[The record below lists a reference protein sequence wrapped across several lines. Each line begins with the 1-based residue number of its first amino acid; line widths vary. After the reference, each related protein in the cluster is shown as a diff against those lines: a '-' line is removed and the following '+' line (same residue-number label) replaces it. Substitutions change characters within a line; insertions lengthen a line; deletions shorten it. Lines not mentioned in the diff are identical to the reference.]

1 MKYPFRDPSLKLDER
16 VDDLVSRLT
25 IDEKISMLTTW
36 QKAVPRLGI
45 GEWHIGAEV
54 ARGYVSRNPEK
65 PTTVFPEPIGLA
77 STFDPELME
86 KLGEIAGKEA
96 RILHSENPKTNLMLW
111 GPTVDACRDPRWGRN
126 EEGYGEDPFLTGS
139 MSKAYTL
146 GMAGGDPKYMRTVP
160 TLKHFFANNNEYRR
174 DRCNAN
180 ITPRCKFEYYYEF
193 FRPSIEE
200 GGARSMMAS
209 YNEIS
214 GVPAILNPDLRPII
228 KEQWGLDFIVTD
240 GGDFSQNVTAH
251 KYSSSHA
258 ETIALALKAG
268 TDIMTDGY
276 EVVSAAAYEA
286 IEKGLMT
293 EEDID
298 RSLKNSLRA
307 RFKLGE
313 FDPPELNPYSS
324 VDPSEMD
331 CEAHR
336 RTNHMAALEQ
346 FVLLK
351 NSGLL
356 PLKKGVKIAVIGDIA
371 ANNYMD
377 WYTGWS
383 SYNITVLDGLKK
395 LFGEENVLYDDG
407 NDRVAIKSKLN
418 GKYLSADGE
427 GSLFAKSEKPGKDA
441 VFIKADWGGEVT
453 YKVESTGKFFT
464 TETMKADSDTTYRWF
479 NQEILRPGDSAD
491 GRTYVTYFKRSVLG
505 VDGEGKLV
513 QKPIKSPKPE
523 TLFEEVIVSSGA
535 KRAKELAEKADVV
548 IAVLGNNPMIIARE
562 CYDREN
568 LRLAPHQ
575 TEIFK
580 AAAGAN
586 KNALLA
592 IVSGYPFAIQDEEKL
607 ASAVIWSSHA
617 GPELGSAFA
626 EIVTGKYN
634 PAGRLP
640 QTWYLSEDDLPPI
653 TDYDVISNGSTYLWF
668 KGDKLYP
675 FGFGLSYSSFAYSDI
690 SLKKL
695 SDGIEVSFKVKNVSK
710 VDGEETAQVYFKAL
724 EPSVKRPE
732 KQLCGFERKLIKAG
746 ETAEFAIKINRSQL
760 RFYDVSR
767 EKFAVEKGKYLFMV
781 GPSSENLPLSKEADI
796 SGEVIPPRDLGR
808 AVKAINYDES
818 RGSKMKFS
826 KYGGF
831 WYMSGGEVVFNRSR
845 LAGGRAIQLK
855 YATTGRSGR
864 LKVLFGDETICE
876 EILPAT
882 ASESEFKYRSVKIRP
897 KTGTKPLTLCL
908 EGITLAEFKAE

>member
-1 MKYPFRDPSLKLDER
+1 MKYPFRDTSLAIDER
-16 VDDLVSRLT
+16 VDDLVERLT
-25 IDEKISMLTTW
+25 LDEKISMLTTW
-36 QKAVPRLGI
+36 QKAVPRLGV

-77 STFDPELME
+77 ATFDPALME
-86 KLGEIAGKEA
+86 SLGEIAGKEA
-96 RILHSENPKTNLMLW
+96 RILHAENPKTNLMLW

-126 EEGYGEDPFLTGS
+126 EEGYGEDPFLTGE
-139 MSKAYTL
+139 MSKAYTV
-146 GMAGGDPKYMRTVP
+146 GMAGRDPRYMRTVP
-160 TLKHFFANNNEYRR
+160 TLKHFFANNNEHQR

-228 KEQWGLDFIVTD
+228 KDKWGLDFIVTD

-251 KYSSSHA
+251 RYSLSHA

-268 TDIMTDGY
+268 TDIMTDGA
-276 EVVSAAAYEA
+276 EIVSAAAYEA
-286 IEKGLMT
+286 LEKGLMT

-313 FDPPELNPYSS
+313 FDPPEMNPYSS
-324 VDPSEMD
+324 PDPSEMD
-331 CEAHR
+331 CGAHR
-336 RTNHMAALEQ
+336 EVNHRAALEQ

-351 NSGLL
+351 NGGLL
-356 PLKKGVKIAVIGDIA
+356 PLKKGLKIAVIGDISSH
-371 ANNYMD
+371 NYMD

-395 LFGEENVLYDDG
+395 LYGGENVVYDDG
-407 NDRVAIKSKLN
+407 HDRVAIRSKLN
-418 GKYLSADGE
+418 GKYLSADAE
-427 GSLFAKSEKPGKDA
+427 GSVFASADKPCAGS

-479 NQEILRPGDSAD
+479 NQEILRPSDSD
-491 GRTYVTYFKRSVLG
+491 GGRTYLTYFKRSVLG
-505 VDGEGKLV
+505 VDGGGRLV
-513 QKPIKSPKPE
+513 QMPIKNPKPE
-523 TLFEEVIVSSGA
+523 TLFEEVVVSDGA
-535 KRAKELAEKADVV
+535 ERVREIAKNADVV

-562 CYDREN
+562 CYDRSS

-575 TEIFK
+575 SEIFR
-580 AAAGAN
+580 AAANVN
-586 KNALLA
+586 KNTLLA
-592 IVSGYPFAIQDEEKL
+592 IVSGYPFAISEEEKL
-607 ASAVIWSSHA
+607 ASAVLYSSHA

-626 EIVTGKYN
+626 EVVSGEYN

-653 TDYDVISNGSTYLWF
+653 TDYDIIANSSTYLYF
-668 KGDKLYP
+668 RGEKLYP
-675 FGFGLSYSSFAYSDI
+675 FGFGLSYSDFVYSDME
-690 SLKKL
+690 LKKL
-695 SDGIEVSFKVKNVSK
+695 SDGIEVSFSVRNVSDW
-710 VDGEETAQVYFKAL
+710 DGDETAQVYFKPL
-724 EPSVKRPE
+724 SPSVKRPE
-732 KQLCGFERKLIKAG
+732 KQLCGFERRLIKAG
-746 ETAEFAIKINRSQL
+746 ETARFTIKIAYRQL

-767 EKFAVEKGKYLFMV
+767 EKFAVEKGKYLFAV
-781 GPSSENLPLSKEADI
+781 GPSSENFPLSQEVDIPGEA
-796 SGEVIPPRDLGR
+796 IPPRDLGR
-808 AVKAINYDES
+808 TVKAINYDTC
-818 RGSKMKFS
+818 RGSQMKFS

-831 WYMSGGEVVFNRSR
+831 WYMSGGELIFDRAR
-845 LAGGRAIQLK
+845 LTGRTAQLR
-855 YATTGRSGR
+855 YATSGRSGR
-864 LKVLFGDETICE
+864 FRALHGGDTVCE
-876 EILPAT
+876 AVLPAT
-882 ASESEFKYRSVKIRP
+882 AGEAEFRYITLKIKP
-897 KTGTKPLTLCL
+897 SSGTKPLTLCL
-908 EGITLAEFKAE
+908 DGITLAEFKVG

>member
-1 MKYPFRDPSLKLDER
+1 MKYPFRDPSIAFDER
-16 VDDLVSRLT
+16 VTELVSRLT
-25 IDEKISMLTTW
+25 LDEKISMLTTW

-45 GEWHIGAEV
+45 NDWHIGAEV

-77 STFDPELME
+77 ATFDPELME

-96 RILHSENPKTNLMLW
+96 RILHAENPKTNLMLW

-126 EEGYGEDPFLTGS
+126 EEGYGEDPFLTGE

-146 GMAGGDPKYMRTVP
+146 GMAGRDPKYMRTVP
-160 TLKHFFANNNEYRR
+160 TLKHFFANNNEFRR

-193 FRPSIEE
+193 FRPSVEE

-228 KEQWGLDFIVTD
+228 KGQWGLDFIVTD
-240 GGDFSQNVTAH
+240 GGDFSQNVTSH
-251 KYSSSHA
+251 KYSASHA

-268 TDIMTDGY
+268 TDIMTDGA
-276 EVVSAAAYEA
+276 EIVSAAAYEA
-286 IEKGLMT
+286 LEKGLMT

-313 FDPPELNPYSS
+313 FDPPRACPYSS
-324 VDPSEMD
+324 PDPKEMD

-336 RTNHMAALEQ
+336 KINHRAALEQ

-351 NSGLL
+351 NNGLL

-371 ANNYMD
+371 AHNYMD

-407 NDRVAIKSKLN
+407 HDRVAVRSKLT
-418 GKYLSADGE
+418 GKYLAAGDDG
-427 GSLFAKSEKPGKDA
+427 SVFAACEKPGDGS

-479 NQEILRPGDSAD
+479 NQEILRPQEQG
-491 GRTYVTYFKRSVLG
+491 GGITYLTYFKRSVLG
-505 VDGEGKLV
+505 VDGEGRLV
-513 QKPIKSPKPE
+513 QMPIKNPKPE
-523 TLFEEVIVSSGA
+523 TLFEEAIISDGA
-535 KRAKELAEKADVV
+535 KRVSELAKKADVV

-562 CYDREN
+562 CYDRST

-575 TEIFK
+575 TKIFG
-580 AAAGAN
+580 AAASAN
-586 KNALLA
+586 KNTVLA
-592 IVSGYPFAIQDEEKL
+592 MVSGYPFAVQDEEKL
-607 ASAVIWSSHA
+607 ASAVLWSSHA

-626 EIVTGKYN
+626 EVVLGAYN

-653 TDYDVISNGSTYLWF
+653 TDYDIISNGSTYLYF
-668 KGDKLYP
+668 KGEKLYP
-675 FGFGLSYSSFAYSDI
+675 FGFGLSYSAFEYSDI
-690 SLKKL
+690 SLKKRA
-695 SDGIEVSFKVKNVSK
+695 DGVEISFNVKNISQR
-710 VDGEETAQVYFKAL
+710 DGEETAQVYFKAL

-732 KQLCGFERKLIKAG
+732 KQLCGFERRLIKAG
-746 ETAEFAIKINRSQL
+746 ETARFTIKVDYRRL

-781 GPSSENLPLSKEADI
+781 GPSSEGFPLSVSADI
-796 SGEVIPPRDLGR
+796 PGEVILPRDLGK
-808 AVKAINYDES
+808 ATKAINYDES
-818 RGSKMKFS
+818 RGSVMKFS

-831 WYMSGGEVVFNRSR
+831 WYMSGGELVFNRARISS
-845 LAGGRAIQLK
+845 AKNIQLK
-855 YATTGRSGR
+855 YATTGRNGR
-864 LKVLFGDETICE
+864 LTVRFGDETVCE
-876 EILPAT
+876 ATLPAT
-882 ASESEFKYRSVKIRP
+882 AGEAEFRYAALKIKP
-897 KTGTKPLTLCL
+897 KAGTKPLTLRL
-908 EGITLAEFKAE
+908 EGMTVEEVLVG

>member
-1 MKYPFRDPSLKLDER
+1 MKYPFRDPSLALDKR

-25 IDEKISMLTTW
+25 LDEKISMLTTW

-45 GEWHIGAEV
+45 DDWHIGAEV

-77 STFDPELME
+77 ATFDPELME
-86 KLGEIAGKEA
+86 KLGEIAGREA
-96 RILHSENPKTNLMLW
+96 RILHSQNPKTNLMLW

-126 EEGYGEDPFLTGS
+126 EEGYGEDPFLTGTL
-139 MSKAYTL
+139 SKAYTL
-146 GMAGGDPKYMRTVP
+146 GMAGRDPKYMRTVP
-160 TLKHFFANNNEYRR
+160 TLKHFFANNNEFQR

-180 ITPRCKFEYYYEF
+180 ITQRCKFEYYYEF
-193 FRPSIEE
+193 FRPSVEE

-214 GVPAILNPDLRPII
+214 GVPAMLNPDLQTVV
-228 KEQWGLDFIVTD
+228 KDKWGLDFVVTD

-251 KYSSSHA
+251 KYSSSNA
-258 ETIALALKAG
+258 ETIALALRAG
-268 TDIMTDGY
+268 TDIMTDGA
-276 EVVSAAAYEA
+276 ETVSAAAYGA
-286 IEKGLMT
+286 LEKGLIT

-307 RFKLGE
+307 RFRVGE
-313 FDPPELNPYSS
+313 FDSPEMNPYSS
-324 VDPSEMD
+324 PDPSEMD

-336 RTNHMAALEQ
+336 LTNHRAALEQ

-371 ANNYMD
+371 SQNYMD

-407 NDRVAIKSKLN
+407 HDRVAVRSKLN
-418 GKYLSADGE
+418 GKYLFAGEDGSIFASGDKPCG
-427 GSLFAKSEKPGKDA
+427 GS

-479 NQEILRPGDSAD
+479 NQEILRPQDQDG

-505 VDGEGKLV
+505 IDDAGKLV
-513 QKPIKSPKPE
+513 QMPIKAPKPE
-523 TLFEEVIVSSGA
+523 TQFEEVVISDGA
-535 KRAKELAEKADVV
+535 ARVRDLAEKADVV

-562 CYDREN
+562 CYDRSS
-568 LRLAPHQ
+568 LKLAPHQ
-575 TEIFK
+575 TEIFR
-580 AAAGAN
+580 AAADAN
-586 KNALLA
+586 KNTVLA
-592 IVSGYPFAIQDEEKL
+592 IVSGYPFAIQEEENL
-607 ASAVIWSSHA
+607 ASAVLWSSHA

-626 EIVTGKYN
+626 EVISGKYN

-653 TDYDVISNGSTYLWF
+653 TDYDIISNGSTYLYF
-668 KGDKLYP
+668 RGDKLYP
-675 FGFGLSYSSFAYSDI
+675 FGFGLSYSGFVYSDM
-690 SLKKL
+690 SVKKL
-695 SDGIEVSFKVKNVSK
+695 SDGVEISFKVRNASRR
-710 VDGEETAQVYFKAL
+710 DGEETAQVYFKAL

-732 KQLCGFERKLIKAG
+732 KQLCGFERRPIKAG
-746 ETAEFAIKINRSQL
+746 ETAQFTIKVNYRQL
-760 RFYDVSR
+760 RFYDVTR
-767 EKFAVEKGKYLFMV
+767 EKFAVEKGKYLFLV
-781 GPSSENLPLSKEADI
+781 GPSSEDFPLSEEVGI
-796 SGEVIPPRDLGR
+796 SGEAIPPRDLGL
-808 AVKAINYDES
+808 ATKAINYDES

-831 WYMSGGEVVFNRSR
+831 WYMSGGELVFDRAKLS
-845 LAGGRAIQLK
+845 GGRIIQLK
-855 YATTGRSGR
+855 YATVGRSGR
-864 LKVLFGDETICE
+864 LKILFGEDTVCE
-876 EILPAT
+876 ETLPAT
-882 ASESEFKYRSVKIRP
+882 AGEAEFRYLTLKIKPRSGVR
-897 KTGTKPLTLCL
+897 PLTLRL
-908 EGITLAEFKAE
+908 DGITLAEFKVG